1 MSYLQNRL
9 AWCLTGAGHHLFES
23 MEVMEELA
31 SKGFEITVFISQ
43 AGLEV
48 VRIYGLEGKLRTI
61 ADGSYYRELVT
72 PSDGA
77 SCSKAGRLLVGAYR
91 ALIASPA
98 SANTVAKIVRGIADT
113 PPTIAIAQAL
123 KGGVKVFIV
132 PTDAEIEYE
141 TETPHIVDRL
151 ICELHKCRECKPLT
165 SCPTKAFELV
175 EGLGHIDLS
184 KCIGCTNCLRLC
196 PFGAV
201 KFRAKVRAKSTSIDL
216 ENVRRLLTIRGIIV
230 LKRPKEV
237 LHEIEKIVESR

>member
-1 MSYLQNRL
+1 M
-9 AWCLTGAGHHLFES
+9 TGAGHHLFES
-23 MEVMEELA
+23 IEVMEELV

-61 ADGSYYRELVT
+61 ADGNYYRELVT

-77 SCSKAGRLLVGAYR
+77 SCSKAGRLLMRTYS

-113 PPTIAIAQAL
+113 PPTIAVAQAL
-123 KGGVKVFIV
+123 KGGVKVLIV
-132 PTDAEIEYE
+132 PTDSEVEYE
-141 TETPHIVDRL
+141 TETPHIVNRL
-151 ICELHKCRECKPLT
+151 ICELHKCKECKPLT

-175 EGLGHIDLS
+175 EGSGHINLS
-184 KCIGCTNCLRLC
+184 KCIGCSNCLHSC

-201 KFRAKVRAKSTSIDL
+201 RFRAKIKAKSTPIDL
-216 ENVRRLLTIRGIIV
+216 GNVRKLLTIEGVVV
-230 LKRPKEV
+230 LKRPREI
-237 LHEIEKIVESR
+237 LREIEKIVGSRGIEGASK